1 MKKWLLVTAL
11 VFIAALASIYIF
23 IPARL
28 NIIQITPIHC
38 TTPGAYRTLTTRE
51 KWNAWWPETPSNSH
65 TLHYKNNSFEITK
78 TLMNTFEIHIHQN
91 KQPIN
96 STLHLLPLAGDST
109 NMVWKCSFP
118 SGPNPFKRI
127 QHYRQAVIL
136 KNNMAAILNYFKSFA
151 EKKENIYGI
160 SVQEIIFKDSLLIST
175 KSTMTSYPSVAD
187 IYSLINTLKKYSAA
201 QQAQQTGNPIV
212 NITPLNP
219 FRFQVMTAIPVDR
232 SIPTNSQFFHRRI
245 PLNRFQ
251 VIRVHGGD
259 GAVNQALQQ
268 FQLYI
273 QDYRRTLMALPFQQ
287 LITDRSAEPDTAR
300 WITDIYIP
308 LF

>member
-1 MKKWLLVTAL
+1 MKKWLLVTAF
-11 VFIAALASIYIF
+11 VFIAALAGIYIF

-28 NIIQITPIHC
+28 EIIQITPVHC
-38 TTPGAYRTLTTRE
+38 TTPGSYRSLTTQE
-51 KWNAWWPETPSNSH
+51 KWSSWWPATPSNSNAF
-65 TLHYKNNSFEITK
+65 LYKNNSFEITK
-78 TLMNTFEIHIHQN
+78 TLMNTFEIRIHQN
-91 KQPIN
+91 GQPIN
-96 STLHLLPLAGDST
+96 STLHLIPLSGDST
-109 NMVWKCSFP
+109 NIEWRCSF
-118 SGPNPFKRI
+118 SAGVNPIKRI
-127 QHYRQAVIL
+127 QHYRQAVAL
-136 KNNMAAILNYFKSFA
+136 KKDMAAILSHFKSFA

-160 SVQEIIFKDSLLIST
+160 SFREVIFKDSLLIST
-175 KSTMTSYPSVAD
+175 KSTTASYPTVAD
-187 IYSLINTLKKYSAA
+187 IYSLINALKKYSAA
-201 QQAQQTGNPIV
+201 HQAQQTGSPYL

-219 FRFQVMTAIPVDR
+219 FGFQVMTAIPVDR

-251 VIRVHGGD
+251 VTRVHGGISTVD
-259 GAVNQALQQ
+259 QALQQ

>member
-1 MKKWLLVTAL
+1 MKKWILVTAF

-28 NIIQITPIHC
+28 DIVQITTIHC
-38 TTPGAYRTLTTRE
+38 TTPGIYRTLTTRK
-51 KWNAWWPETPSNSH
+51 KWNSWWPDTQTNSH

-78 TLMNTFEIHIHQN
+78 TLMNTLEIRIHQN
-91 KQPIN
+91 EQSIN

-109 NMVWKCSFP
+109 NMVWTCSSP
-118 SGPNPFKRI
+118 SGPNPLKRI
-127 QHYRQAVIL
+127 QYYRQAVTL
-136 KNNMAAILNYFKSFA
+136 KNNMAVILSHFKTFA
-151 EKKENIYGI
+151 EKKENIYGF
-160 SVQEIIFKDSLLIST
+160 SFHEVIFKDSLLIST
-175 KSTMTSYPSVAD
+175 KSTMASYPSVAD

-201 QQAQQTGNPIV
+201 KQAQQTGNPIV
-212 NITPLNP
+212 NITPLQP
-219 FRFQVMTAIPVDR
+219 AGFQVMTAIPVDR
-232 SIPTNSQFFHRRI
+232 SIPINSQFFHQRI

-259 GAVNQALQQ
+259 GVVNQALQQ

-273 QDYRRTLMALPFQQ
+273 QDYRKTLMALPFQQ
-287 LITDRSAEPDTAR
+287 FITDRSVEPDTAR

>member
-1 MKKWLLVTAL
+1 MKKWLLVTAF
-11 VFIAALASIYIF
+11 VFIAALTSIYVF

-28 NIIQITPIHC
+28 EIVQITPVHC
-38 TTPGAYRTLTTRE
+38 STPGAYRTLTTRE
-51 KWNAWWPETPSNSH
+51 KWSSWWPAARSNGYAFF
-65 TLHYKNNSFEITK
+65 YKNNSFEITK
-78 TLMNTFEIHIHQN
+78 TLMNTFEIRIHQN
-91 KQPIN
+91 DHPIN
-96 STLHLLPLAGDST
+96 SSIHLIPLSGDST
-109 NMVWKCSFP
+109 NIEWRCSF
-118 SGPNPFKRI
+118 SAGVNPIKRI
-127 QHYRQAVIL
+127 QHYQEAVNL
-136 KNNMAAILNYFKSFA
+136 KKDMAAILSHFKSFA

-160 SVQEIIFKDSLLIST
+160 SFREVIFKDSLLIST
-175 KSTMTSYPSVAD
+175 KSTTVSYPSVTD

-201 QQAQQTGNPIV
+201 HQAQQTGNPYL

-219 FRFQVMTAIPVDR
+219 FGFQVMTAIPVDR
-232 SIPTNSQFFHRRI
+232 AIPANSRFFHQRI

-251 VIRVHGGD
+251 VTRVHGGV
-259 GAVNQALQQ
+259 GMVNLALQQ

-287 LITDRSAEPDTAR
+287 LITDRSTEPDTTR